1 MGPLFF
7 CLFVLC
13 VCAGVDYVGLPGTKL
28 LNDAMTGGKLGVAPA
43 ITFNPRTGYTFPIV
57 PRNLALLA
65 KALSGK
71 MNLDK
76 KQQLYDEPQGKL
88 DDSYK

>member
-1 MGPLFF
+1 
-7 CLFVLC
+7 
-13 VCAGVDYVGLPGTKL
+13 
-28 LNDAMTGGKLGVAPA
+28 
-43 ITFNPRTGYTFPIV
+43 V